1 MHPAAGRESG
11 PLPVGAISPPSLDA
25 PLPRAF
31 ARAGLQRKII
41 DVRLPVTNPFVMLK
55 RRATKRKV
63 TRKILVILSNR
74 VNRTQPP
81 RHLELL
87 SDEDGNILKETRLR
101 GAPTKP
107 IYDEVWENDEGRTE
121 FASCFR
127 FNRKYGHKLQK
138 PK

>member
-1 MHPAAGRESG
+1 LRKVIDAGPPA
-11 PLPVGAISPPSLDA
+11 PNPVP
-25 PLPRAF
+25 
-31 ARAGLQRKII
+31 
-41 DVRLPVTNPFVMLK
+41 MLK
-55 RRATKRKV
+55 RSAKKRKT

-87 SDEDGNILKETRLR
+87 SDENGNILKETRLR
-101 GAPTKP
+101 GVPTKP
-107 IYDEVWENDEGRTE
+107 LYDEVWENDEGRTE

-138 PK
+138 PR

>member
-1 MHPAAGRESG
+1 
-11 PLPVGAISPPSLDA
+11 
-25 PLPRAF
+25 
-31 ARAGLQRKII
+31 
-41 DVRLPVTNPFVMLK
+41 MLK
-55 RRATKRKV
+55 RSTTKRKV